1 MSVGIKAPCNH
12 TMKAITVESY
22 GGPNQLIYK
31 DVEKPEPQANQALV
45 KLEAIGVNFIDIY
58 HRTGLYPLPLPFT
71 PGSEAAGVVESIG
84 SEVNEVAVGDHVA
97 YAMAVGSYAEYA
109 AVPAV
114 RLVKLPETI
123 DAQAGAAAMLQGMTA
138 HYLSTST
145 YPLKNGDT
153 ALVHAAAGGVGLLLI
168 QMAKR
173 AGARVFGTVSTP
185 EKARLAREAGAD
197 EVILYTEQDFQQEV
211 RRLTDGKGVQ
221 VVYDSVGKT
230 TFMKSL
236 DSLAP
241 RGVLA
246 LFGQSS
252 GSVPPFDAALLA
264 QKGSLYLTRP
274 SLAHY
279 LITREELLW
288 RAGDVLKWV
297 TTGELKLRIEKTFP
311 LSDAAEAHRQVEAR
325 VTTGKILLRP

>member
-1 MSVGIKAPCNH
+1 
-12 TMKAITVESY
+12 MKAIRVESY
-22 GGPNQLIYK
+22 GGPDQLVYK
-31 DVEKPEPQANQALV
+31 DVEKPGARPNEALV
-45 KLEAIGVNFIDIY
+45 KIDAIGVNFIDVY
-58 HRTGLYPLPLPFT
+58 HRTGLYPQALPFT
-71 PGSEAAGVVESIG
+71 PGSEAAGTVESIG
-84 SEVNEVAVGDHVA
+84 SEVSDIAVGDRVA
-97 YAMAVGSYAEYA
+97 YAMSLGSYAEYA
-109 AVPAV
+109 AVPAA
-114 RLVKLPETI
+114 RLVKMPEGI
-123 DAQAGAAAMLQGMTA
+123 NAQAGAAAMLQGMTA

-145 YPLKNGDT
+145 YPLKSGDT

-173 AGARVFGTVSTP
+173 AGARVFGTVSTQG
-185 EKARLAREAGAD
+185 KARLAREAGAD

-241 RGVLA
+241 RGLLA

-274 SLAHY
+274 SLAQY
-279 LITREELLW
+279 TLTREELLW
-288 RAGDVLKWV
+288 RAGEVLKWI

-311 LSDAAEAHRQVEAR
+311 LSEAAEAHRQLEGRA
-325 VTTGKILLRP
+325 TTGKILLLP